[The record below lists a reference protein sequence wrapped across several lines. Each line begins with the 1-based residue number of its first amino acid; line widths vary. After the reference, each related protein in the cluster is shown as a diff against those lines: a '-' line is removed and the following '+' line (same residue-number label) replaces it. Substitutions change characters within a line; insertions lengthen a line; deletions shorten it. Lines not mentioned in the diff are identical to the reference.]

1 MTEKGT
7 FFGNLCKK
15 IYGQRLMMKICKDR
29 ASGELHFDYDGLHRV
44 TGIKSSQWHETQKYH
59 AHLLK
64 ERTTQDDFGKT
75 ASTYTYDARNQ
86 MLTEDG
92 GAKHTFEYD
101 WQGNPVTYNGHARK
115 FSKTNSL
122 KKAKGQR
129 YSYNLNGNR
138 TSDSTN
144 SYEYD
149 ALDRLIEVKTP
160 SGIYCYTYDAL
171 GRRTSKTHAGKT
183 TFFLWQKDQEIGAIS
198 AEGAMEELQVL
209 SPTNRAVAFELQGSL
224 YVPIHDAL
232 GHVRALLDSEGNCV
246 STYRYSAFGEEQLQ
260 GDVLSPWRYSG
271 KRMDVETGFVY
282 FWKRYYDPK
291 TLCWLTPDPIGDGD
305 GPNYYAYVHNNPMLY
320 SDPDGRFAAFFL
332 LFELV
337 SITWGATEVAV
348 AAITIEAATKAVFAA
363 AVVAVAVNQGANI
376 AEDAANSESERIRE
390 GNGRA
395 KECKAPDKPMPEKN
409 KDPKYPGSE
418 VDLEKNP
425 EWNETSHPDQR
436 KAGHREFTNGKTGE
450 RVRFD
455 KGDPSKPGHRAN
467 DHYHRYNPNS
477 TNNRNLYLD
486 AYGKPTGNGSDSS
499 HLYP

>member
-183 TFFLWQKDQEIGAIS
+183 TFFLWQKDQEIGAVS
-198 AEGAMEELQVL
+198 AEGVIEELQVL
-209 SPTNRAVAFELQGSL
+209 SPTNRAVALELQGAL
-224 YVPIHDAL
+224 YMPIHDAL
-232 GHVRALLDSEGNCV
+232 GHVRA
-246 STYRYSAFGEEQLQ
+246 F
-260 GDVLSPWRYSG
+260 
-271 KRMDVETGFVY
+271 
-282 FWKRYYDPK
+282 
-291 TLCWLTPDPIGDGD
+291 
-305 GPNYYAYVHNNPMLY
+305 
-320 SDPDGRFAAFFL
+320 
-332 LFELV
+332 
-337 SITWGATEVAV
+337 
-348 AAITIEAATKAVFAA
+348 
-363 AVVAVAVNQGANI
+363 
-376 AEDAANSESERIRE
+376 
-390 GNGRA
+390 
-395 KECKAPDKPMPEKN
+395 
-409 KDPKYPGSE
+409 
-418 VDLEKNP
+418 
-425 EWNETSHPDQR
+425 
-436 KAGHREFTNGKTGE
+436 
-450 RVRFD
+450 
-455 KGDPSKPGHRAN
+455 
-467 DHYHRYNPNS
+467 
-477 TNNRNLYLD
+477 
-486 AYGKPTGNGSDSS
+486 
-499 HLYP
+499 